1 MKLHLPSALRK
12 ALLAVSVVSMTV
24 AGTTQAAIMHPSVS
38 LQTYTDFGSNMG
50 RYTIYQQNELLQHLN
65 KDGVRIIYTQGEAP
79 YQLGQ
84 KMISYESMVDGGPF
98 TAISYNATATVRH
111 NGVTNPVFTGRF
123 IGSENSIHY
132 AGIEY
137 RSCENNTF
145 LLTPEIDYKI
155 TRLSKIITDITPS
168 ALYDARAHKL
178 KGEDIGHMLQY
189 RAGGGYMQQADEEG
203 KTTWLTGAYTYV
215 VGGIVTNSGF
225 GYSRGYDYVN
235 DEGKKDVRNITDD
248 SYTVSIIGVD
258 GWGADTAGTPTHPLP
273 FVTQGGD
280 SGSPVWVWNQES
292 QAYELLSCHQA
303 RGSYDSY
310 SRGASEWTKDTLDY
324 FCVDVD
330 MDAAKHEVHLQAVLK
345 ADETTYRA
353 TANGNTTA
361 STTPMHGSVTNAEG
375 TAIEG
380 LDFIGVRNGINTWA
394 NLVDLKDD
402 PVTVTAGKE
411 QIQHWY
417 AYGNEYL
424 NANNTTGNPLQYADL
439 FMTENLVF
447 QSSATDNNIILD
459 ADVDLGIGY
468 AQFSKTSGSDK
479 ASFTISGH
487 DDDIS
492 RDYNFNHAGY
502 IVDKDVD
509 VHLKIANREVESET
523 GKDYFREWRK
533 TGEGDL
539 YLEGTGDN
547 HIFLNVGGKGT
558 TFLREQGNGYAAYNV
573 LINNGATVN
582 LGGNINQVERDVTFG
597 YGGGVLDFAGNVNM
611 EWNNTNN
618 AEAPGFTIHAL
629 TQDAIIT
636 NTTGTTTLTYR
647 EGGNTNFLG
656 SFKDTADS
664 SLNIVYAGNG
674 IWTLNSIHTDL
685 KNGGL
690 EVQTGTV
697 KLVGTLTEHA
707 QGSLTG
713 YNQQRYSNPD
723 DWHYADAAM
732 NVTVNSGATF
742 ELGSHARL
750 KGTVTVE
757 GGGIFQMD
765 EGVRHQKEYIEG
777 WYELEDT
784 CIAEMR
790 QFYGLH
796 GDVNLKEANSQ
807 MVVKFSDGT
816 DANTTVTG
824 KIYGDGGMTV
834 DTAGGSL
841 TLSGANTFEG
851 TKTVTNGLLILDSK
865 EAAGNTANNQW
876 KLQDKAQLAVNDA
889 PAAEALKLVDNTSS
903 GVLVLT
909 GDETDAPINMQG
921 YNSLIIGAEAGKKI
935 QFGTE
940 NSQEKFRAV
949 EGKWNLGGGGGNLV
963 VNYKLDDNKGTL
975 VLGNAHTTGSV
986 TLTNTANNI
995 HAIYFAGKVTLAYTD
1010 QLALGNA
1017 AINLSYTNRIMGAE
1031 GTLGLINHDA
1041 DGVMLLDNMANATI
1055 DLTEYK
1061 DLHLGSEGNLEYGGE
1076 IKLGVDEYVW
1086 DDMLYRY
1093 STYYFGGITGNLKL
1107 TKALKDQNDTS
1118 TNLVLDAQTYSGG
1131 VLELQKALEITG
1143 SVSVAGQEPYSG
1155 HTGGSITLKVNATD
1169 SFAST
1174 EGGILLYDG
1183 GTLDINGFNQTLSFI
1198 DAYEGSHIIDSSE
1211 NKNGTLK
1218 IDSAYSSLEGSVDVG
1233 TLVINAGS
1241 GVPDSESHLYLR
1253 GENTYRDFNIES
1265 GQVHV
1270 ESQQAL
1276 CATGRTILEK
1286 DAKMIIANCTAT
1298 ANLELQGSTVVLGD
1312 VEETGKPIGH
1322 LAGSLKVT
1330 PGTIGTVDFAVDGST
1345 LSAVV
1350 DTGKDGTLKLIGNIG
1365 TVSSPLVNADGSEE
1379 DVSGEH
1385 ESGGTVIVEL
1395 KELRLA
1401 GSGSTIGGE
1410 LKLKGQDNNLTL
1422 RSQTYGNNMQRE
1434 INHLDLQD
1442 DLNLTITEQ
1451 SYNTIWNFHKLSG
1464 KGNITWKSGTVHWF
1478 SSRIVLDGSNSFEGT
1493 FTAERTDVDKQGRHY
1508 GTFVELAHNEALQ
1521 NATLIMHGKET
1532 TEGKSMMTLAV
1543 NTDNAKLRGLTGDEY
1558 TAIYA
1563 GASIEGESKSGGPLK
1578 IAPSSVRSAKL
1589 TITGGGAYDFK
1600 GNVYG
1605 GEDDTHNGLDI
1616 VMDGIGIQ
1624 NFSGREV
1631 TVNSVTAKQ
1640 GELVLSADSL
1650 TIKDRATIYRGATL
1664 GTGNNEFTLGP
1675 NMALMVAGS
1684 GSGAAQ
1690 LDSVLRLDGGSIGFE
1705 GTSIN
1710 TSEYALSVKSVE
1722 KGSQTGLDVHF
1733 ESTADI
1739 RENVAYKL
1747 ASGNA
1752 WTCFENSAYHATGL
1766 NYYDAAFNAQNEGLT
1781 VTFTLKKDNNI
1792 WLGSKDKSTW
1802 DDNNFGI
1809 SPEVPGEGKTT
1820 VFNNLAESRD
1830 VQVQGQQHAAK
1841 LLFDSTKEYTLEG
1854 KEAGASLAAN
1864 SLLQTGSGTT
1874 KLGSGVRINGAVD
1887 VQAGT
1892 LVLQD
1897 GSHANSAAVAKGAT
1911 LQLESAAAFE
1921 GTVAGEGDVKVAWQG
1936 EQQGTLGTAE
1946 TGIGSLTVESGKLNA
1961 ADTLNVQR
1969 SASVLAGATLQSSTG
1984 NILAQEGQPLQLAG
1998 TLVIDTSNSNMELKT
2013 DVTDHNGT
2021 LGSVEKIGANTLTVK
2036 SSLVADTLAVKQGRV
2051 EIKDSGIL
2059 MEFLDKT
2066 QNLEAVNGGYALLG
2080 GNAFTLESDEYT
2092 TNLLVGGSKS
2102 TIELALGQHSTKTFQ
2117 GELSMT
2123 DGGTLK
2129 LYDGGVQINGKIT
2142 LGVGGSDRVTL
2153 WGNWGEA
2160 NSASKAGIILAGEVC
2175 GSGTVVLDKG
2185 GNAKNQCV
2193 TLINDGN
2200 TFDGTYEVN
2209 DKTSLVVGADSAIRD
2224 ASVNMKGGSLVVRAD
2239 ASTKSLVSDSGK
2251 GLIQIEEGKSLGLQ
2265 NTNYSGQIKFAEDV
2279 TVTANVSGTVAQL
2292 TGDVTL
2298 ESTEAGKATIT
2309 GAENT
2314 SLANACINLSAGTSL
2329 KINKVTMAGQAAITG
2344 ADGSRVENSL
2354 IDLAAGTRLE
2364 MANVVLASSS
2374 SITDAS
2380 ATLLANGLVVEADKT
2395 NLEYNSVAGALT
2407 PLTYGATATPEE
2419 APAGQIACFTLSNI
2433 QDVAI
2438 EGTGLVVS
2446 LTGDSSQM
2454 LGGADWL
2461 RLSLGNEGKF
2471 TEGLDVTLLYKDAAG
2486 QQLSAQGVYTFEDVE
2501 AQAAAEEATR
2511 QYDYVYFRITG
2522 TVPEPATGTLSL
2534 LALAALAARRRRK

>member
-50 RYTIYQQNELLQHLN
+50 RYTIYQQNELLKHLN

-98 TAISYNATATVRH
+98 TAIGYNATATVRH

-123 IGSENSIHY
+123 IGSDQAIHY

-258 GWGADTAGTPTHPLP
+258 GWGAETAGTPTHPLP

-324 FCVDVD
+324 FCVNVD
-330 MDAAKHEVHLQAVLK
+330 MDAADHEVHLQAVLK

-353 TANGNTTA
+353 TANGNTA
-361 STTPMHGSVTNAEG
+361 AFTTPMHGSITKADG

-380 LDFIGVRNGINTWA
+380 LDFIGVEHGVNTWA

-533 TGEGDL
+533 TGEGNL

-558 TFLREQGNGYAAYNV
+558 TFLREQGGYAAYNV

-611 EWNNTNN
+611 DWYKTAAGGPKE
-618 AEAPGFTIHAL
+618 GCFMISAL
-629 TQDAIIT
+629 TQDAIIA
-636 NTTGTTTLTYR
+636 NTASGTTTTLTYK
-647 EGGNTNFLG
+647 EGGETNFLG
-656 SFKDTADS
+656 SFQD
-664 SLNIVYAGNG
+664 GNG
-674 IWTLNSIHTDL
+674 SGTLKVVYDANGTWTLNSIHTKL
-685 KNGGL
+685 SGQSGL
-690 EVQTGTV
+690 EVKNGTV
-697 KLVGTLTEHA
+697 VLVGTNTVHA
-707 QGSLTG
+707 QGSLNG
-713 YNQQRYSNPD
+713 YNQQRYSNED

-784 CIAEMR
+784 CTAEMR

-824 KIYGDGGMTV
+824 KIYGNGGMTV

-940 NSQEKFRAV
+940 NSQDKFRAV

-1233 TLVINAGS
+1233 ALVINAGS

-1312 VEETGKPIGH
+1312 VDETGKPIGH

-1330 PGTIGTVDFAVDGST
+1330 PGTIGTVDFAVDGSS

-1401 GSGSTIGGE
+1401 GSGSTIGGD
-1410 LKLKGQDNNLTL
+1410 LQLKGLNNNLTL

-1508 GTFVELAHNEALQ
+1508 GTFVELAHDEALQ
-1521 NATLIMHGKET
+1521 KATLIMHGKET
-1532 TEGKSMMTLAV
+1532 TEGKSIMTLAV
-1543 NTDNAKLRGLTGDEY
+1543 NTDNAKLCGLIGNEY
-1558 TAIYA
+1558 AAIYA
-1563 GASIEGESKSGGPLK
+1563 GAAIEGESKSGGPLK
-1578 IAPSSVRSAKL
+1578 KAPSSLRSAKL
-1589 TITGGGAYDFK
+1589 TITGEDSYEFNGC
-1600 GNVYG
+1600 VYG
-1605 GEDDTHNGLDI
+1605 GAEDTHHGLSI
-1616 VMDGIGIQ
+1616 VMDGTGTQ
-1624 NFSGREV
+1624 TFSGDEV

-1640 GELVLSADSL
+1640 GKLVLSADSL

-1664 GTGNNEFTLGP
+1664 GTGGKGFSLGSD
-1675 NMALMVAGS
+1675 MTLMVAGS

-1690 LDSVLRLDGGSIGFE
+1690 LDSVLRLDGGSIGFD
-1705 GTSIN
+1705 GTTIN
-1710 TSEYALSVKSVE
+1710 TSEYALSVQGVNKN
-1722 KGSQTGLDVHF
+1722 GQTELDIIF
-1733 ESTADI
+1733 ESTASLQQ
-1739 RENVAYKL
+1739 NTAYKL
-1747 ASGNA
+1747 ASGGE
-1752 WTCFENSAYHATGL
+1752 WEGIAYHSNNL
-1766 NYYDAAFNAQNEGLT
+1766 EYYDAAFNAQNEGLT

-1820 VFNNLAESRD
+1820 VFNDLAESRD

-1841 LLFDSTKEYTLEG
+1841 LLFDSTQEYEVSGTGED
-1854 KEAGASLAAN
+1854 ASLAAN
-1864 SLLQTGSGTT
+1864 SLLQIGSGTT
-1874 KLGSGVRINGAVD
+1874 KLGSGVHINGTAD
-1887 VQAGT
+1887 VQSGT
-1892 LVLQD
+1892 LELLA
-1897 GSHANSAAVAKGAT
+1897 GSTTDSIQVDA
-1911 LQLESAAAFE
+1911 Q
-1921 GTVAGEGDVKVAWQG
+1921 GTVIFKDNRLETGFVSGD
-1936 EQQGTLGTAE
+1936 GTLRVDWGAE
-1946 TGIGSLTVESGKLNA
+1946 KSGQLLINSVGNLSVESG
-1961 ADTLNVQR
+1961 TVQIDS
-1969 SASVLAGATLQSSTG
+1969 SASVTQSLTIAENANLHMQGAPEWGGSISL
-1984 NILAQEGQPLQLAG
+1984 EVDG
-1998 TLVIDTSNSNMELKT
+1998 TLAFTAAQGNVDLSAASGK
-2013 DVTDHNGT
+2013 
-2021 LGSVEKIGANTLTVK
+2021 
-2036 SSLVADTLAVKQGRV
+2036 GRV
-2051 EIKDSGIL
+2051 ELS
-2059 MEFLDKT
+2059 
-2066 QNLEAVNGGYALLG
+2066 
-2080 GNAFTLESDEYT
+2080 T
-2092 TNLLVGGSKS
+2092 TNDYKNEVKVG
-2102 TIELALGQHSTKTFQ
+2102 Q
-2117 GELSMT
+2117 GDSFA
-2123 DGGTLK
+2123 GT
-2129 LYDGGVQINGKIT
+2129 T
-2142 LGVGGSDRVTL
+2142 
-2153 WGNWGEA
+2153 
-2160 NSASKAGIILAGEVC
+2160 
-2175 GSGTVVLDKG
+2175 
-2185 GNAKNQCV
+2185 
-2193 TLINDGN
+2193 
-2200 TFDGTYEVN
+2200 
-2209 DKTSLVVGADSAIRD
+2209 
-2224 ASVNMKGGSLVVRAD
+2224 NMKGGRLD
-2239 ASTKSLVSDSGK
+2239 LNKSSFGK
-2251 GLIQIEEGKSLGLQ
+2251 
-2265 NTNYSGQIKFAEDV
+2265 
-2279 TVTANVSGTVAQL
+2279 
-2292 TGDVTL
+2292 TL
-2298 ESTEAGKATIT
+2298 EVENTVEMLMHTQVDFESNVIVTSGATLRIFQDSSGGTALLNINGTLSGNGTYERRGVAPLEVNGEVKLHKFVQANDAERNPGTNFNNVVSLDELVANSGSVHFNKSASFGSAVVNGGIVDIRQSATIT
-2309 GAENT
+2309 DTMKLINGNSSVSIRHVEGGDGAVISGAVAFGNNGD
-2314 SLANACINLSAGTSL
+2314 AIAIN
-2329 KINKVTMAGQAAITG
+2329 G
-2344 ADGSRVENSL
+2344 ADGSRIENSI

-2374 SITDAS
+2374 SITDAA
-2380 ATLLANGLVVEADKT
+2380 ATLVANGLVVEADKT
-2395 NLEYNSVAGALT
+2395 NLVYNSVAGALT

-2471 TEGLDVTLLYKDAAG
+2471 TEGLDVTLLYEDAAG
-2486 QQLSAQGVYTFEDVE
+2486 QQLSAQGVYTLEDVE

>member
-1 MKLHLPSALRK
+1 MGCASFENCQEKLNASAL
-12 ALLAVSVVSMTV
+12 
-24 AGTTQAAIMHPSVS
+24 
-38 LQTYTDFGSNMG
+38 
-50 RYTIYQQNELLQHLN
+50 
-65 KDGVRIIYTQGEAP
+65 
-79 YQLGQ
+79 
-84 KMISYESMVDGGPF
+84 
-98 TAISYNATATVRH
+98 
-111 NGVTNPVFTGRF
+111 
-123 IGSENSIHY
+123 
-132 AGIEY
+132 
-137 RSCENNTF
+137 
-145 LLTPEIDYKI
+145 
-155 TRLSKIITDITPS
+155 
-168 ALYDARAHKL
+168 
-178 KGEDIGHMLQY
+178 
-189 RAGGGYMQQADEEG
+189 
-203 KTTWLTGAYTYV
+203 
-215 VGGIVTNSGF
+215 
-225 GYSRGYDYVN
+225 
-235 DEGKKDVRNITDD
+235 
-248 SYTVSIIGVD
+248 
-258 GWGADTAGTPTHPLP
+258 
-273 FVTQGGD
+273 
-280 SGSPVWVWNQES
+280 
-292 QAYELLSCHQA
+292 
-303 RGSYDSY
+303 
-310 SRGASEWTKDTLDY
+310 
-324 FCVDVD
+324 
-330 MDAAKHEVHLQAVLK
+330 
-345 ADETTYRA
+345 
-353 TANGNTTA
+353 
-361 STTPMHGSVTNAEG
+361 
-375 TAIEG
+375 
-380 LDFIGVRNGINTWA
+380 
-394 NLVDLKDD
+394 
-402 PVTVTAGKE
+402 
-411 QIQHWY
+411 
-417 AYGNEYL
+417 
-424 NANNTTGNPLQYADL
+424 
-439 FMTENLVF
+439 
-447 QSSATDNNIILD
+447 
-459 ADVDLGIGY
+459 
-468 AQFSKTSGSDK
+468 
-479 ASFTISGH
+479 
-487 DDDIS
+487 
-492 RDYNFNHAGY
+492 
-502 IVDKDVD
+502 
-509 VHLKIANREVESET
+509 
-523 GKDYFREWRK
+523 
-533 TGEGDL
+533 
-539 YLEGTGDN
+539 
-547 HIFLNVGGKGT
+547 
-558 TFLREQGNGYAAYNV
+558 
-573 LINNGATVN
+573 
-582 LGGNINQVERDVTFG
+582 
-597 YGGGVLDFAGNVNM
+597 
-611 EWNNTNN
+611 
-618 AEAPGFTIHAL
+618 GFTIHAL
-629 TQDAIIT
+629 TQDAIIA
-636 NTTGTTTLTYR
+636 NTTGTTTLTYT
-647 EGGNTNFLG
+647 EGGNTSFLG
-656 SFKDTADS
+656 SFQDGDGKGT
-664 SLNIVYAGNG
+664 LKVVYNANG
-674 IWTLNSIHTDL
+674 VWTLNSIHTKL
-685 KNGGL
+685 SGASGL

-784 CIAEMR
+784 CTAEMR

-824 KIYGDGGMTV
+824 KIYGNGGMTV

-851 TKTVTNGLLILDSK
+851 TKTVTNGLLVLADAN
-865 EAAGNTANNQW
+865 AAGDTREHKW
-876 KLQDKAQLAVNDA
+876 VLQNKAQLAVKDTS
-889 PAAEALKLVDNTSS
+889 AAQALTLVDKSSS

-909 GDETDAPINMQG
+909 ANETGEPIDMAG
-921 YNSLIIGAEAGKKI
+921 HESLIIGAEQGQEI
-935 QFGTE
+935 QFGAE
-940 NSQEKFRAV
+940 ESEHALKAV
-949 EGKWNLGGGGGNLV
+949 NHKWNLGGGGGNLV
-963 VNYKLDDNKGTL
+963 VNYQLQDESATL
-975 VLGNAHTTGSV
+975 VLGNQYTIGSV
-986 TLTNTANNI
+986 TLTNRENKI
-995 HAIYFAGKVTLAYTD
+995 HEIEFAGKVTLAYTE
-1010 QLALGNA
+1010 QAALGRA
-1017 AINLSYTNRIMGAE
+1017 DIKLGYTNRIMGAE

-1086 DDMLYRY
+1086 DDMSYRY

-1143 SVSVAGQEPYSG
+1143 SVSVAGQEPHSG

-1241 GVPDSESHLYLR
+1241 KSHVYLR

-1276 CATGRTILEK
+1276 CATGRTILEQ

-1312 VEETGKPIGH
+1312 VDETGKPIGH

-1330 PGTIGTVDFAVDGST
+1330 PGTIGTVDFAVDGSS

-1410 LKLKGQDNNLTL
+1410 LQLKGQNNDLTL

-1434 INHLDLQD
+1434 INHLHLQD
-1442 DLNLTITEQ
+1442 NLNLTITEQ

-1464 KGNITWKSGTVHWF
+1464 KGNITWNSGTVHWF
-1478 SSRIVLDGSNSFEGT
+1478 SSRIVLDGSNSFDGM
-1493 FTAERTDVDKQGRHY
+1493 FAAKRTSADSLGRLY
-1508 GTFVELAHNEALQ
+1508 GTFVELAHDEALQ
-1521 NATLIMHGKET
+1521 NATLNMRGMKSGENL
-1532 TEGKSMMTLAV
+1532 SMMTLAV
-1543 NTDNAKLRGLTGDEY
+1543 NTDNAKLRGLIGDEY

-1578 IAPSSVRSAKL
+1578 KAPSSLRSAKL

-1616 VMDGIGIQ
+1616 VFDGIGTQ
-1624 NFSGREV
+1624 TFSGAEV
-1631 TVNSVTAKQ
+1631 TVNSVTVKQ
-1640 GELVLSADSL
+1640 GNLVLSSEKL
-1650 TIKDRATIYRGATL
+1650 NIKDSANIYRGASL
-1664 GTGNNEFTLGP
+1664 GTGEKEFTLGSD
-1675 NMALMVAGS
+1675 MTLMVAGS
-1684 GSGAAQ
+1684 GQEQAA
-1690 LDSVLRLDGGSIGFE
+1690 LGSTLKLSGGSISFAG
-1705 GTSIN
+1705 SAIN
-1710 TSEYALSVKSVE
+1710 TDSYALHVNDVD
-1722 KGSQTGLDVHF
+1722 KGLQDGLDIHF
-1733 ESTADI
+1733 ESTAGMH
-1739 RENVAYKL
+1739 ENVAYKL

-1752 WTCFENSAYHATGL
+1752 WTCLTNSQYHATGL

-1792 WLGSKDKSTW
+1792 WLGSNDKTTW

-1809 SPEVPGEGKTT
+1809 SKDVPGEGKTG
-1820 VFNNLAESRD
+1820 VFNDLAESQD
-1830 VQVQGQQHAAK
+1830 VRVNGERKSEK
-1841 LLFDSTKEYTLEG
+1841 LLFDSTKEYTV
-1854 KEAGASLAAN
+1854 AGIEPEASLAAN

-1874 KLGSGVRINGAVD
+1874 KLGSGVHIDGAAE

-2160 NSASKAGIILAGEVC
+2160 NSASKAGIILAGEVS
-2175 GSGTVVLDKG
+2175 GTGTVVLDKG
-2185 GNAKNQCV
+2185 NNAKNQCV
-2193 TLINDGN
+2193 TLINEGN
-2200 TFDGTYEVN
+2200 TFEGTYEVN

-2251 GLIQIEEGKSLGLQ
+2251 GLIQIEEGKSLELQ

-2344 ADGSRVENSL
+2344 ANGSRIDTSL

-2364 MANVVLASSS
+2364 MANVTLSSDS
-2374 SITDAS
+2374 SVTDG
-2380 ATLLANGLVVEADKT
+2380 ATLVANNLVVEA
-2395 NLEYNSVAGALT
+2395 LQ
-2407 PLTYGATATPEE
+2407 PLTFGDSQTKQVEE
-2419 APAGQIACFTLSNI
+2419 PAVIASLTLSNI
-2433 QDVAI
+2433 KDVII
-2438 EGTGLVVS
+2438 EGAEDKGMLVHLV
-2446 LTGDSSQM
+2446 GDYT
-2454 LGGADWL
+2454 
-2461 RLSLGNEGKF
+2461 LGNVDWVKVGLGEGAKF
-2471 TEGLDVTLLYKDAAG
+2471 NDGLAVTLLYENEAG
-2486 QQLSAQGVYTFEDVE
+2486 QELTVHGQYTMAEVE
-2501 AQAAAEEATR
+2501 EQAAIAAAA
-2511 QYDYVYFRITG
+2511 QNHDFVYFRITAN
-2522 TVPEPATGTLSL
+2522 VPEPATGTLSL

>member
-1 MKLHLPSALRK
+1 MPRKSKKMKLHLPSALRK
-12 ALLAVSVVSMTV
+12 ALLAVTVVSMTV

-111 NGVTNPVFTGRF
+111 NGVTNPVFTGCF

-324 FCVDVD
+324 FCVNVD
-330 MDAAKHEVHLQAVLK
+330 MDAADHEVHLQAVLK

-361 STTPMHGSVTNAEG
+361 FTTPMHGSITKADG

-380 LDFIGVRNGINTWA
+380 LDFIGVEHGVNTWA

-558 TFLREQGNGYAAYNV
+558 TFLREQGGYAAYNV

-713 YNQQRYSNPD
+713 YNQQRYSNED

-784 CIAEMR
+784 CTAEMR

-824 KIYGDGGMTV
+824 KIYGNGGMTV

-1276 CATGRTILEK
+1276 CATGRTILEQ

-1312 VEETGKPIGH
+1312 VDETGKPIGH

-1350 DTGKDGTLKLIGNIG
+1350 DTGKGGTLKLIGNIG
-1365 TVSSPLVNADGSEE
+1365 TVSSPLVNADSSEE

-1385 ESGGTVIVEL
+1385 ESGGTVIIEL

-1410 LKLKGQDNNLTL
+1410 LNLEGQNNKLRLH
-1422 RSQTYGNNMQRE
+1422 SQTYGNNMQRE
-1434 INHLDLQD
+1434 INHLHLQD
-1442 DLNLTITEQ
+1442 NLELTISEQ
-1451 SYNTIWNFHKLSG
+1451 SYNTIWTFHNLTG
-1464 KGNITWKSGTVHWF
+1464 TGNITWNSGTVHWF
-1478 SSRIVLDGSNSFEGT
+1478 SSRIVLDGSNSFDGM
-1493 FTAERTDVDKQGRHY
+1493 FAAKRTSADSLGRLY
-1508 GTFVELAHNEALQ
+1508 GTFVELAHDEALQ
-1521 NATLIMHGKET
+1521 KATLNMSGMKSGENL
-1532 TEGKSMMTLAV
+1532 SMMTLAV
-1543 NTDNAKLRGLTGDEY
+1543 NTDNAKLRGLIGDEY

-1589 TITGGGAYDFK
+1589 TITGEDSYEFNGC
-1600 GNVYG
+1600 VYG
-1605 GEDDTHNGLDI
+1605 GAEDTHDGLDI
-1616 VMDGIGIQ
+1616 VMDGTGTQ
-1624 NFSGREV
+1624 TFSGAKV
-1631 TVNSVTAKQ
+1631 TVNSITAKQ
-1640 GELVLSADSL
+1640 GKLVLSADSL

-1841 LLFDSTKEYTLEG
+1841 LLFDSTQEYEVSGTGED
-1854 KEAGASLAAN
+1854 ASLAAN
-1864 SLLQTGSGTT
+1864 SLLQIGSGTT
-1874 KLGSGVRINGAVD
+1874 KLGSGVHINGTAD
-1887 VQAGT
+1887 VQSGT
-1892 LVLQD
+1892 LELLA
-1897 GSHANSAAVAKGAT
+1897 GSTTDSIQVDA
-1911 LQLESAAAFE
+1911 Q
-1921 GTVAGEGDVKVAWQG
+1921 GTVIFKDNRLETGFVSGD
-1936 EQQGTLGTAE
+1936 GTLRVDWGAE
-1946 TGIGSLTVESGKLNA
+1946 KSGQLLINSVGNLSVESG
-1961 ADTLNVQR
+1961 TVQIDS
-1969 SASVLAGATLQSSTG
+1969 SASVTQSLTIAENANLHMQGAPEWGGSISL
-1984 NILAQEGQPLQLAG
+1984 EVDG
-1998 TLVIDTSNSNMELKT
+1998 TLAFTAAQGNVDLSAASGK
-2013 DVTDHNGT
+2013 
-2021 LGSVEKIGANTLTVK
+2021 
-2036 SSLVADTLAVKQGRV
+2036 GRV
-2051 EIKDSGIL
+2051 ELS
-2059 MEFLDKT
+2059 
-2066 QNLEAVNGGYALLG
+2066 
-2080 GNAFTLESDEYT
+2080 T
-2092 TNLLVGGSKS
+2092 TNDYKNEVKVG
-2102 TIELALGQHSTKTFQ
+2102 Q
-2117 GELSMT
+2117 GDSFA
-2123 DGGTLK
+2123 GT
-2129 LYDGGVQINGKIT
+2129 T
-2142 LGVGGSDRVTL
+2142 
-2153 WGNWGEA
+2153 
-2160 NSASKAGIILAGEVC
+2160 
-2175 GSGTVVLDKG
+2175 
-2185 GNAKNQCV
+2185 
-2193 TLINDGN
+2193 
-2200 TFDGTYEVN
+2200 
-2209 DKTSLVVGADSAIRD
+2209 
-2224 ASVNMKGGSLVVRAD
+2224 NMKGGRLD
-2239 ASTKSLVSDSGK
+2239 LNKSSFGK
-2251 GLIQIEEGKSLGLQ
+2251 
-2265 NTNYSGQIKFAEDV
+2265 
-2279 TVTANVSGTVAQL
+2279 
-2292 TGDVTL
+2292 TL
-2298 ESTEAGKATIT
+2298 EVENTVEMLMHTQVDFESNVIVTSGATLRIFQDSSGGTALLNINGTLSGNGTYERRGVAPLEVNGEVKLHKFVQANDTERNPGTNFNNVVSLDELVANSGSVHFNKSASFGSAEVNGGIVDIRQSATIT
-2309 GAENT
+2309 DTMKLINGNSSVSIRHVEGGDGAVISGAVAFGNNGD
-2314 SLANACINLSAGTSL
+2314 AIAIN
-2329 KINKVTMAGQAAITG
+2329 G
-2344 ADGSRVENSL
+2344 ADGSRIENSI

-2380 ATLLANGLVVEADKT
+2380 ATLVANGLVVEADKT
-2395 NLEYNSVAGALT
+2395 NLVYNSVAGALT

-2471 TEGLDVTLLYKDAAG
+2471 TEGLDVTLLYEDATG
-2486 QQLSAQGVYTFEDVE
+2486 QQRSTQGVYTFEGVE

>member
-12 ALLAVSVVSMTV
+12 ALLAVTVVSMTV

-50 RYTIYQQNELLQHLN
+50 RYSIYQQNELLQHLN

-168 ALYDARAHKL
+168 SLYDARAHKL

-189 RAGGGYMQQADEEG
+189 RAGGGYMQQADETS

-225 GYSRGYDYVN
+225 GYSRGYDYIKG
-235 DEGKKDVRNITDD
+235 EGKKDVRGITDD
-248 SYTVSIIGVD
+248 SYTVTIIGVS
-258 GWGADTAGTPTHPLP
+258 GWEAGTAGTSTHPLP

-280 SGSPVWVWNQES
+280 SGSPVWVWNKDS

-324 FCVDVD
+324 FCVNVD
-330 MDAAKHEVHLQAVLK
+330 MDAADHEVHLQAVLK

-353 TANGNTTA
+353 TANGNTA
-361 STTPMHGSVTNAEG
+361 AFTTPMHGSITKADG

-380 LDFIGVRNGINTWA
+380 LDFIGVEHGVNTWA
-394 NLVDLKDD
+394 NLAGLKDD
-402 PVTVTAGKE
+402 PITGTAGKE

-447 QSSATDNNIILD
+447 MSSATDNNVILD

-468 AQFSKTSGSDK
+468 AQFSAAEDSSNL
-479 ASFTISGH
+479 SYTIRGN
-487 DDDIS
+487 D
-492 RDYNFNHAGY
+492 NNKFQFNHAGY
-502 IVDKDVD
+502 IIDKDVS
-509 VHLKIANREVESET
+509 VHIQLVNDEWDESAN
-523 GKDYFREWRK
+523 DNYYREWRK
-533 TGEGDL
+533 TGDGNL
-539 YLEGTGDN
+539 YLEGSGDN

-558 TFLREQGNGYAAYNV
+558 TFLQEKSGYAAYNV

-582 LGGNINQVERDVTFG
+582 LGGKMEQVKRDVTFG
-597 YGGGVLDFAGNVNM
+597 YGGGVLDFAGNVDM

-629 TQDAIIT
+629 TQDAIIA
-636 NTTGTTTLTYR
+636 NTTGTTTLTYT

-656 SFKDTADS
+656 SFKDTPDS
-664 SLNIVYAGNG
+664 YLNIVYAGKG
-674 IWTLNSIHTDL
+674 TWTLNSIHTDL

-757 GGGIFQMD
+757 DGGIFQMD

-784 CIAEMR
+784 CTAEMR

-816 DANTTVTG
+816 DANTSVTG
-824 KIYGDGGMTV
+824 KIYGNGGMTV

-841 TLSGANTFEG
+841 TLSGTNTFAG
-851 TKTVTNGLLILDSK
+851 TKTVTNGLLILDNK

-876 KLQDKAQLAVNDA
+876 KLQDRAQLAVRSTTGQ
-889 PAAEALKLVDNTSS
+889 EALKLVDKLSS

-963 VNYKLDDNKGTL
+963 VNYKLDDNNGTL

-1233 TLVINAGS
+1233 ALVINAGS

-1312 VEETGKPIGH
+1312 VDETGKPIGH

-1493 FTAERTDVDKQGRHY
+1493 FTAKRTDVDKQGRHY
-1508 GTFVELAHNEALQ
+1508 GTFVELAHDEALQ
-1521 NATLIMHGKET
+1521 KATLNMSGMKSGENL
-1532 TEGKSMMTLAV
+1532 SMMTLAV
-1543 NTDNAKLRGLTGDEY
+1543 NTDNAKLRGLIGDEY

-1589 TITGGGAYDFK
+1589 TITGEDSYEFNGC
-1600 GNVYG
+1600 VYG
-1605 GEDDTHNGLDI
+1605 GAEDTHDGLDI

-1624 NFSGREV
+1624 KFSGREV

-1640 GELVLSADSL
+1640 GKLVLSADSL

-1664 GTGNNEFTLGP
+1664 DTGNNEFTLGP

-1710 TSEYALSVKSVE
+1710 TSEYALSVQGVNKN
-1722 KGSQTGLDVHF
+1722 GQTELDIIF
-1733 ESTADI
+1733 ESTASLQQNT
-1739 RENVAYKL
+1739 EYKL
-1747 ASGNA
+1747 ASGGE
-1752 WTCFENSAYHATGL
+1752 WEGIAYHSNNL
-1766 NYYDAAFNAQNEGLT
+1766 EYYDAAFNAQNEGLT

-1820 VFNNLAESRD
+1820 VFNDLAESRD

-1841 LLFDSTKEYTLEG
+1841 LLFDSTQEYEVSGTGED
-1854 KEAGASLAAN
+1854 ASLAAN
-1864 SLLQTGSGTT
+1864 SLLQIGSGIT
-1874 KLGSGVRINGAVD
+1874 KLGRGVHINGTAD
-1887 VQAGT
+1887 VQSGT
-1892 LVLQD
+1892 LELLA
-1897 GSHANSAAVAKGAT
+1897 GSTTDSIQVDA
-1911 LQLESAAAFE
+1911 Q
-1921 GTVAGEGDVKVAWQG
+1921 GTVIFKDNRLETGFVSGD
-1936 EQQGTLGTAE
+1936 GTLRVDWGAE
-1946 TGIGSLTVESGKLNA
+1946 KSGQLLINSVGNLSVESG
-1961 ADTLNVQR
+1961 TVQIDS
-1969 SASVLAGATLQSSTG
+1969 SASVTQSLTIAENANLHMQGAPEWGGSISL
-1984 NILAQEGQPLQLAG
+1984 EVDG
-1998 TLVIDTSNSNMELKT
+1998 TLAFTAAQGKVDLSAASGK
-2013 DVTDHNGT
+2013 
-2021 LGSVEKIGANTLTVK
+2021 
-2036 SSLVADTLAVKQGRV
+2036 GRV
-2051 EIKDSGIL
+2051 ELS
-2059 MEFLDKT
+2059 
-2066 QNLEAVNGGYALLG
+2066 
-2080 GNAFTLESDEYT
+2080 T
-2092 TNLLVGGSKS
+2092 TNDYKNEVKVG
-2102 TIELALGQHSTKTFQ
+2102 Q
-2117 GELSMT
+2117 GDSFA
-2123 DGGTLK
+2123 GT
-2129 LYDGGVQINGKIT
+2129 T
-2142 LGVGGSDRVTL
+2142 
-2153 WGNWGEA
+2153 
-2160 NSASKAGIILAGEVC
+2160 
-2175 GSGTVVLDKG
+2175 
-2185 GNAKNQCV
+2185 
-2193 TLINDGN
+2193 
-2200 TFDGTYEVN
+2200 
-2209 DKTSLVVGADSAIRD
+2209 
-2224 ASVNMKGGSLVVRAD
+2224 NMKGGRLD
-2239 ASTKSLVSDSGK
+2239 LNKSSFGK
-2251 GLIQIEEGKSLGLQ
+2251 
-2265 NTNYSGQIKFAEDV
+2265 
-2279 TVTANVSGTVAQL
+2279 
-2292 TGDVTL
+2292 TL
-2298 ESTEAGKATIT
+2298 EVENTVEMLMHTQVDFESNVIVTSGATLRIFQDSSGGTALLNINGTLSGNGTYERRGVAPLEVNGEVKLHKFVQANDTERNPGTNFNNVVSLDELVANSGSVHFNKSASFGSAEVNGGIVDIRQSATIT
-2309 GAENT
+2309 DTMKLINGNSSVSIRHVEGGDGAVISGAVAFGNNGD
-2314 SLANACINLSAGTSL
+2314 AIAIN
-2329 KINKVTMAGQAAITG
+2329 G
-2344 ADGSRVENSL
+2344 ADGSRIENSI

-2380 ATLLANGLVVEADKT
+2380 ATLVANGLVVEADKT
-2395 NLEYNSVAGALT
+2395 NLVYNSVAGALT

-2461 RLSLGNEGKF
+2461 RLGLGNEGKF
-2471 TEGLDVTLLYKDAAG
+2471 TEGLDVTLLYEDAAG

-2511 QYDYVYFRITG
+2511 QCDYVYFRITG

>member
-12 ALLAVSVVSMTV
+12 ALLAVTVVSMTV

-50 RYTIYQQNELLQHLN
+50 RYSIYQQNELLQHLN

-123 IGSENSIHY
+123 IGSDQAIHY

-258 GWGADTAGTPTHPLP
+258 GWGAETAGTPTHPLP

-324 FCVDVD
+324 FCVNVD
-330 MDAAKHEVHLQAVLK
+330 MDAADHEVHLQAVLK

-361 STTPMHGSVTNAEG
+361 FTTPMHGSITKADG

-380 LDFIGVRNGINTWA
+380 LDFIGVEHGVNTWA

-558 TFLREQGNGYAAYNV
+558 TFLREQGGYAAYNV

-757 GGGIFQMD
+757 DGGIFQMD

-784 CIAEMR
+784 CTAEMR

-816 DANTTVTG
+816 DANTSVTG
-824 KIYGDGGMTV
+824 KIYGNGGMTV

-841 TLSGANTFEG
+841 TLSGTNTFAG
-851 TKTVTNGLLILDSK
+851 TKTVTNGLLILDNK

-876 KLQDKAQLAVNDA
+876 KLQDRAQLAVRSTTGQ
-889 PAAEALKLVDNTSS
+889 EALKLVDKLSS

-909 GDETDAPINMQG
+909 GDETGEPINMEG

-1233 TLVINAGS
+1233 ALVINAGS

-1312 VEETGKPIGH
+1312 VDETGKPIGH

-1493 FTAERTDVDKQGRHY
+1493 FTAKRTDVDKQGRHY
-1508 GTFVELAHNEALQ
+1508 GTFVELAHDEALQ
-1521 NATLIMHGKET
+1521 KATLNMSGMKSGENL
-1532 TEGKSMMTLAV
+1532 SMMTLAV
-1543 NTDNAKLRGLTGDEY
+1543 NTDNAKLRGLIGDEY

-1589 TITGGGAYDFK
+1589 TITGEDSYEFNGC
-1600 GNVYG
+1600 VYG
-1605 GEDDTHNGLDI
+1605 GAEDTHDGLDI

-1624 NFSGREV
+1624 KFSGREV

-1640 GELVLSADSL
+1640 GKLVLSADSL

-1664 GTGNNEFTLGP
+1664 DTGNNEFTLGP

-1710 TSEYALSVKSVE
+1710 TSEYALSVQGVNKN
-1722 KGSQTGLDVHF
+1722 GQTELDIIF
-1733 ESTADI
+1733 ESTASLQQNT
-1739 RENVAYKL
+1739 EYKL
-1747 ASGNA
+1747 ASGGE
-1752 WTCFENSAYHATGL
+1752 WEGIAYHSNNL
-1766 NYYDAAFNAQNEGLT
+1766 EYYDAAFNAQNEGLT

-1820 VFNNLAESRD
+1820 VFNDLAESRD

-1841 LLFDSTKEYTLEG
+1841 LLFDSTQEYEVSGTGED
-1854 KEAGASLAAN
+1854 ASLAAN
-1864 SLLQTGSGTT
+1864 SLLQIGSGIT
-1874 KLGSGVRINGAVD
+1874 KLGRGVHINGTAD
-1887 VQAGT
+1887 VQSGT
-1892 LVLQD
+1892 LELLA
-1897 GSHANSAAVAKGAT
+1897 GSTTDSIQVDA
-1911 LQLESAAAFE
+1911 Q
-1921 GTVAGEGDVKVAWQG
+1921 GTVIFKDNRLETGFVSGD
-1936 EQQGTLGTAE
+1936 GTLRVDWGAE
-1946 TGIGSLTVESGKLNA
+1946 KSGQLLINSVGNLSVESG
-1961 ADTLNVQR
+1961 TVQIDS
-1969 SASVLAGATLQSSTG
+1969 SASVTQSLTIAENANLHMQGAPEWGGSISL
-1984 NILAQEGQPLQLAG
+1984 EVDG
-1998 TLVIDTSNSNMELKT
+1998 TLAFTAAQGKVDLSAASGK
-2013 DVTDHNGT
+2013 
-2021 LGSVEKIGANTLTVK
+2021 
-2036 SSLVADTLAVKQGRV
+2036 GRV
-2051 EIKDSGIL
+2051 ELS
-2059 MEFLDKT
+2059 
-2066 QNLEAVNGGYALLG
+2066 
-2080 GNAFTLESDEYT
+2080 T
-2092 TNLLVGGSKS
+2092 TNDYKNEVKVG
-2102 TIELALGQHSTKTFQ
+2102 Q
-2117 GELSMT
+2117 GDSFA
-2123 DGGTLK
+2123 GT
-2129 LYDGGVQINGKIT
+2129 T
-2142 LGVGGSDRVTL
+2142 
-2153 WGNWGEA
+2153 
-2160 NSASKAGIILAGEVC
+2160 
-2175 GSGTVVLDKG
+2175 
-2185 GNAKNQCV
+2185 
-2193 TLINDGN
+2193 
-2200 TFDGTYEVN
+2200 
-2209 DKTSLVVGADSAIRD
+2209 
-2224 ASVNMKGGSLVVRAD
+2224 NMKGGRLD
-2239 ASTKSLVSDSGK
+2239 LNKSSFGK
-2251 GLIQIEEGKSLGLQ
+2251 
-2265 NTNYSGQIKFAEDV
+2265 
-2279 TVTANVSGTVAQL
+2279 
-2292 TGDVTL
+2292 TL
-2298 ESTEAGKATIT
+2298 EVENTVEMLMHTQVDFESNVIVTSGATLRIFQDSSGGTALLNINGTLSGNGTYERRGVAPLEVNGEVKLHKFVQANDTERNPGTNFNNVVSLDELVANSGSVHFNKSASFGSAEVNGGIVDIRQSATIT
-2309 GAENT
+2309 DTMKLINGNSSVSIRHVEGGDGAVISGAVAFGNNGD
-2314 SLANACINLSAGTSL
+2314 AIAIN
-2329 KINKVTMAGQAAITG
+2329 G
-2344 ADGSRVENSL
+2344 ADGSRIENSI

-2374 SITDAS
+2374 SITDAA
-2380 ATLLANGLVVEADKT
+2380 ATLVANGLVVEADKT
-2395 NLEYNSVAGALT
+2395 NLADGEIYNSVAGALT

-2471 TEGLDVTLLYKDAAG
+2471 TEGLDVTLLYEDAAG
-2486 QQLSAQGVYTFEDVE
+2486 QQLSAQGVYTLEDVE

-2511 QYDYVYFRITG
+2511 QCDYVYFRITG